1 MDPQAPAQPSID
13 TSYKHPSNPSDQ
25 NPAERSQAESTT
37 ESLSR
42 SDATTEKRKAGDV
55 SSGTGTQDEATPS
68 SLAIGGQG
76 EGDKNVGPPASNT
89 EGEQMRAAGDGDIAK
104 AQETKTG
111 FGEQSSLASDM
122 DRKREEQDE
131 VKEER
136 RATGIPR
143 GLTGDQPGEGLRE
156 EDRGVDVK
164 SALGGG
170 SNIVEAPSGSGAKG
184 VA

>member
-1 MDPQAPAQPSID
+1 MRSIAQAGLP
-13 TSYKHPSNPSDQ
+13 
-25 NPAERSQAESTT
+25 
-37 ESLSR
+37 
-42 SDATTEKRKAGDV
+42 V
-55 SSGTGTQDEATPS
+55 
-68 SLAIGGQG
+68 
-76 EGDKNVGPPASNT
+76 SNT

-122 DRKREEQDE
+122 DRKREEQDK
-131 VKEER
+131 VKDER
-136 RATGIPR
+136 RAAGVP
-143 GLTGDQPGEGLRE
+143 GGPQGGPTGDHPGEGLRE

>member
-1 MDPQAPAQPSID
+1 M
-13 TSYKHPSNPSDQ
+13 
-25 NPAERSQAESTT
+25 
-37 ESLSR
+37 
-42 SDATTEKRKAGDV
+42 
-55 SSGTGTQDEATPS
+55 
-68 SLAIGGQG
+68 
-76 EGDKNVGPPASNT
+76 SNT

-122 DRKREEQDE
+122 DRKREEQDK
-131 VKEER
+131 VKDER
-136 RATGIPR
+136 RATGILSGPQ
-143 GLTGDQPGEGLRE
+143 GGPTGDHPGEALRE
-156 EDRGVDVK
+156 EDRVVDVK